1 MLLIQQQKLRI
12 IQVQSMTAHQNNH
25 SRTKKKLQ
33 EPSTITEARK
43 KVVGKYTGT
52 LELEVTQ
59 HFTKTGQNHPNHNIT
74 FYE

>member
-1 MLLIQQQKLRI
+1 MLLIQQQKQDHSGTI
-12 IQVQSMTAHQNNH
+12 HDSTPEQPQQN
-25 SRTKKKLQ
+25 Q
-33 EPSTITEARK
+33 EEIAGTQHNNRSK